1 MWEADRDMRE
11 AGSQT
16 CKEQEEEERQEEVR
30 DTRRAEDMWGKRERG
45 GREEEPYWRAPLA
58 GTHVA

>member
-30 DTRRAEDMWGKRERG
+30 DTRRTGDMWGKRERG
-45 GREEEPYWRAPLA
+45 GREEEPYWRAPLT
-58 GTHVA
+58 GTQVA